1 MTLQDLGALGEVVGA
16 VGVVVSLLYLSVQVR
31 QNTRSLRAST
41 YQSFSEYFAEFR
53 AMLLAEPRLGLLFGN
68 GLRSFSALDEGER
81 VAFDSIMM
89 TFLRGVEVSFY
100 QERNGLLDAS
110 FYRGWADEANA
121 IGRQPGAREWWVGRA
136 ALFNEEFR
144 AVWEARTAR
153 GPE

>member
-1 MTLQDLGALGEVVGA
+1 MTLQDFGALGEVVGA

-53 AMLLAEPRLGLLFGN
+53 AMLLAEPRLGAVFGK
-68 GLRSFSALDEGER
+68 GLRSFEQLDAAER
-81 VAFDSIMM
+81 IQFDSIMM

-100 QERNGLLDAS
+100 QERNGLLDAAY
-110 FYRGWADEANA
+110 YRGWVEEAHA
-121 IGRQPGAREWWVGRA
+121 MGRQPGAREWWQGRA

-144 AVWEARTAR
+144 AAWDADLARTR
-153 GPE
+153 E